1 MCIRDRR
8 IGGVLRNITQETHV
22 ELAACAESSLVLCT
36 SEGLVCVGFVQSTD
50 LLRHASGAHKF
61 YTRYVLHGMLRFTKQ
76 TRSVSQAGAAITA
89 LATGDKFKGR
99 YCNTVNWQHCSIRL
113 S

>member
-1 MCIRDRR
+1 M
-8 IGGVLRNITQETHV
+8 LRNIRTPMW
-22 ELAACAESSLVLCT
+22 SLLSMRRNLLILCIHQKAW
-36 SEGLVCVGFVQSTD
+36 CVGFVPSTD

-99 YCNTVNWQHCSIRL
+99 YCHTVNWQHCSVRL